1 MRSFIIAGLLL
12 ALAPPVPAADLL
24 GEAVEADTAVGDQV
38 RALLTDAFVEDR
50 DALDADVE
58 ALAARD
64 DDRQAAG
71 LARTGLT
78 DDARYL
84 AAALAPTRDARRTA
98 LTELLDTHPDPLV
111 RRLAEFHLETDD
123 AEAANRLL
131 ADDRHNRRAAVVND
145 AVRPLGVFSGTAFLA
160 ALNPILLAGSF
171 VDSVVTTAVNLWHYN
186 RLSSPEREALAR
198 YGTLLEREPDTR
210 DAPEIARAIRRLG
223 PKRAAA
229 LCTETATLGTK
240 ALDSHDLDHAAFY
253 LHDAERLDG
262 CADKVERPLEHL
274 TDELA
279 THRAREEAGR
289 WPVEQ
294 PPEPEPGPEAM
305 DYHDVAVATA
315 LGEPGAMIETAARFR
330 NRHPESPF
338 DASSAYVI
346 AVARDLAGHRDAGRE
361 ALSEVAGRDAS
372 VGRHAAAV
380 LASADYDGLEAMR
393 EAERRHARDV
403 TRFVLLGGNLDGR
416 SAVYT
421 ATQLGADGLRA
432 AQTVG
437 MFNVVGLLSR
447 AWQAW
452 RHDPAS
458 NQAIIDRGEEFLA
471 RDPQSPDAPA
481 VHLSLADAYERA
493 GVYGR
498 ALMHYRA
505 TPEPSDARV
514 ARLERKMAD
523 QLLTEAERGSGN
535 PALLE
540 GIVQHF
546 GATPAAE
553 KARKRLAER
562 PNEGEV
568 VLDRDLLRDHPELLG
583 PDALDLDPQ
592 LLDGDRANGEIAES
606 GVTLAGG
613 ELRLM
618 LENVEGSG
626 QHLDTRSLAADAY
639 TRARAAARE
648 ALYAQR
654 LTADRRN
661 PEVGRFERYI
671 PIYLQGTFGDDGV
684 AVYPGVKSRHY
695 QSEDQ
700 ELYQ

>member
-1 MRSFIIAGLLL
+1 MRSFIITGLLL
-12 ALAPPVPAADLL
+12 ALAPAVPAADLL
-24 GEAVEADTAVGDQV
+24 GEAAEADTAVGDQV
-38 RALLTDAFVEDR
+38 HTLLTDAFVEDR
-50 DALDADVE
+50 EALEADVA
-58 ALAARD
+58 ALAAHD
-64 DDRQAAG
+64 HDRQEAG
-71 LARTGLT
+71 LPRTGLT

-84 AAALAPTRDARRTA
+84 AAALEPTRDARRRA
-98 LTELLDTHPDPLV
+98 LDELLGTHPDPLV
-111 RRLAEFHLETDD
+111 RRLAEFHLESDD

-145 AVRPLGVFSGTAFLA
+145 ALRPLGVFSGTAFLA
-160 ALNPILLAGSF
+160 ALNPILLAGSA
-171 VDSVVTTAVNLWHYN
+171 VDSVVTTAVNLWYYN

-198 YGTLLEREPDTR
+198 YGTSLEREPDTR
-210 DAPEIARAIRRLG
+210 DAPEIAHAIRQLG
-223 PKRAAA
+223 AKRAAA
-229 LCTETATLGTK
+229 LCTETADLGTK

-253 LHDAERLDG
+253 LHDAEQLDG

-274 TDELA
+274 KDELA
-279 THRAREEAGR
+279 AHRAREEAGR
-289 WPVEQ
+289 WPVDD
-294 PPEPEPGPEAM
+294 PPEPEPGPEAT

-315 LGEPGAMIETAARFR
+315 LGEPGAMIETASRFR
-330 NRHPESPF
+330 SRHPESPF
-338 DASSAYVI
+338 DPSSGYVI
-346 AVARDLAGHRDAGRE
+346 AVARHLANHHDAGRE
-361 ALSEVAGRDAS
+361 ALAEVAGRDAS
-372 VGRHAAAV
+372 VGRHAAAI
-380 LASADYDGLEAMR
+380 LASSDYDGLEAMH
-393 EAERRHARDV
+393 EAERRHSRDV
-403 TRFVLLGGNLDGR
+403 TRFVLLGGHVDGR

-437 MFNVVGLLSR
+437 MLNLVGVLSR

-458 NQAIIDRGEEFLA
+458 NQAIIDRGEELLA
-471 RDPQSPDAPA
+471 RDPQSSDAPA

-505 TPEPSDARV
+505 TPDPSDARV

-523 QLLTEAERGSGN
+523 QLLTEAERGKGN

-540 GIVQHF
+540 GIVEHF
-546 GATPAAE
+546 SATPAAE

-626 QHLDTRSLAADAY
+626 QHLDTRSLTAEAY

-648 ALYAQR
+648 VLYDQR
-654 LTADRRN
+654 LTADRRD

-671 PIYLQGTFGDDGV
+671 PIYLQGTFGEDGF
-684 AVYPGVKSRHY
+684 AFYPGVKARHY
-695 QSEDQ
+695 QSEDK